1 MSQTAVRIIFACG
14 IALGAADMAH
24 AQAGQAN
31 PNAAQKKQKK
41 QPNQV
46 PDTGV
51 DSPAPDLDGPF
62 ERVVTNVPVTVRAD
76 GTIVADLD
84 ESFMEAVTVT
94 VAADGTLQF
103 GHHAGLANAIRAV
116 RLLPARQLP
125 QVFPILEEKE

>member
-1 MSQTAVRIIFACG
+1 MSHSAVRVIFVLG
-14 IALGAADMAH
+14 LALAAVGTAH

-31 PNAAQKKQKK
+31 PNAAQKKPKK

-46 PDTGV
+46 PDTGL
-51 DSPAPDLDGPF
+51 DSPAPDTDGPF

-94 VAADGTLQF
+94 VAADGSLQF
-103 GHHAGLANAIRAV
+103 GHHQGLANATRAV
-116 RLLPARQLP
+116 RLLPARPLP